1 MILLKPLQIKAG
13 GAYGSIKTAKKKI
26 IFDYLKKKK
35 KKKKKKKT
43 KRPFDSVSLAG
54 F

>member
-1 MILLKPLQIKAG
+1 MILLKSLQIKAG
-13 GAYGSIKTAKKKI
+13 GAYGSIKTAKKI
-26 IFDYLKKKK
+26 IFDHLQ

-43 KRPFDSVSLAG
+43 KRPFDSVSLTG

>member
-26 IFDYLKKKK
+26 IFDHL
-35 KKKKKKKT
+35 KKKKKKT